1 MKDAW
6 ERKLQNQF
14 GAFCVKVLKN
24 EAKYIQRDAT
34 FRSNRTVHFDC
45 LSESGMAIAV
55 TEDQYF
61 SSDHVFEVL
70 GMPIVVTGDTLAK
83 AIAALPEYKRDVILL
98 SYFLEMSDREI
109 GERLNAVRQTVAKR
123 RLVTLKELHEYL
135 IKEGFDWPDG

>member
-135 IKEGFDWPDG
+135 IKEGFD